1 MQCPFFVPMQYAIL
15 IDAGFLKHKLGS
27 ALSPMGLNNVRGLIA
42 TLRNH
47 PELKDHHL
55 HRIYYYD
62 AAPYLGKQAMPL
74 TSQTIDF
81 SESSTAVRQSALLA
95 EIKKEPFFAVRLG
108 ELSFEGWQLKPRLL
122 KDSTHP
128 ISITDTDIIPKISQK
143 GVDMRIGMDMA
154 ALTLKHIAQILVLVT
169 GDSDF
174 VPAMK
179 FARREGAAIYMVPL
193 GHHIKDSVQEHCDL
207 VLNITPQDLD
217 ASCHLQAR

>member
-62 AAPYLGKQAMPL
+62 AAPYLGKQAKPL

-81 SESSTAVRQSALLA
+81 SESST
-95 EIKKEPFFAVRLG
+95 
-108 ELSFEGWQLKPRLL
+108 LSFEGWQLKPRLL

-154 ALTLKHIAQILVLVT
+154 ALTFGV
-169 GDSDF
+169 G
-174 VPAMK
+174 
-179 FARREGAAIYMVPL
+179 REIR
-193 GHHIKDSVQEHCDL
+193 
-207 VLNITPQDLD
+207 TW
-217 ASCHLQAR
+217 